1 MSNIRRIDGNYAKSP
16 CGSSNIAITRPDNT
30 TAYTAGD
37 VVGTS
42 PAENYEF
49 EDILPTAG
57 EHFYITDAK
66 IEVEKSSVPA
76 GMGTFTL
83 HLYDSAPTA
92 ISDNTAWTLLLADGG
107 KYLGSIQFTT
117 PVDLGNTLISFLNQI
132 NIKRKL
138 ASGSTSIYGVL
149 ETDAGWTPASEDVI
163 NITLETVGA

>member
-1 MSNIRRIDGNYAKSP
+1 MSTIRRIDGNYTKSP
-16 CGSSNIAITRPDNT
+16 CGSSTVTITRPDNT

-42 PAENYEF
+42 PAANYEF
-49 EDILPTAG
+49 ANILPTAG
-57 EHFYITDAK
+57 DHFYITDAK

-76 GMGTFTL
+76 GMTTFTL
-83 HLYDSAPTA
+83 HLYDAAPTA
-92 ISDNTAWTLLLADGG
+92 IADNSAWQLLLADGG

-117 PVDLGNTLISFLNQI
+117 PVDLGTTLISFLSQI

-138 ASGSTSIYGVL
+138 ASGATSIYAQL
-149 ETDAGWTPASEDVI
+149 ETDGAWTPASEDVI

>member
-1 MSNIRRIDGNYAKSP
+1 MSNIRRIDGNYTKSP
-16 CGSSNIAITRPDNT
+16 CGSSTIEITRPADT

-37 VVGTS
+37 VIGTATS
-42 PAENYEF
+42 SNYEF

-76 GMGTFTL
+76 GMATFTL
-83 HLYDSAPTA
+83 HLYNAAPTA
-92 ISDNTAWTLLLADGG
+92 IADNAAWTLLLADGG

-117 PVDLGNTLISFLNQI
+117 PVDLGTTLISFLSQI

-138 ASGSTSIYGVL
+138 AASSTSIYGVL
-149 ETDAGWTPASEDVI
+149 ETDAGWTPAASDVI
-163 NITLETVGA
+163 NVTLETVGA